1 LEQVLREVSSN
12 QFSACVVIDRE
23 NFNSSKEYRKTK
35 DVYVLE
41 VVSTNQENIA
51 TGRYLLA

>member
-1 LEQVLREVSSN
+1 MEQVLREVSSN